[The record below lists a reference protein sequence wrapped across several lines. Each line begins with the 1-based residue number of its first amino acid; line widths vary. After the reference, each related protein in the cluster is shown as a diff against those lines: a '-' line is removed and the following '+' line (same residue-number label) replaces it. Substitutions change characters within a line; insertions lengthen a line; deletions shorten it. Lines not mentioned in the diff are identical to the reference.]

1 MAVEFR
7 KNPEKFYIITIR
19 ETIIFMFFMFYYD
32 LKTRTSGR
40 QTSKKCKKE
49 DNDNNKKLN
58 YLSLY
63 RYNLV
68 FMATVVT
75 LSFAPVNVVL

>member
-1 MAVEFR
+1 ML
-7 KNPEKFYIITIR
+7 
-19 ETIIFMFFMFYYD
+19 YYD
-32 LKTRTSGR
+32 SKPV
-40 QTSKKCKKE
+40 QTEDKKSKKCKKE

-68 FMATVVT
+68 FYGNCCDIIIRTRKCGFVMFKYTHVENT
-75 LSFAPVNVVL
+75 IIIRFST